1 MNGGYIMNDR
11 ISVKAV
17 VDFTFK
23 IDPEMSPAEMM
34 AEFIDRIKLGD
45 YFPEDLVEVA
55 LIPTT

>member
-1 MNGGYIMNDR
+1 MDNR

-34 AEFIDRIKLGD
+34 AEFVDRIKSGD
-45 YFPEDLVEVA
+45 YFPEDLVDVS
-55 LIPTT
+55 LIPSA